1 MQSSLTFSRKHS
13 ENRERQPS
21 TVNTV
26 ETQRN
31 PLLTGNSV
39 ENERRKP
46 LTFEL

>member
-13 ENRERQPS
+13 ENQQRQHS

-26 ETQRN
+26 KTQRN
-31 PLLTGNSV
+31 PFLTGNSV
-39 ENERRKP
+39 ENEWRKP